1 MSHVVHLMRRFVTS
15 LSPRPP
21 SEADDEWA
29 RAQLLDGEDELWR
42 RLSNPDRRH
51 AIEVAR
57 RFLSAHPD
65 PARAELA
72 GVLLHDVGKLSS
84 GYGTFGRV
92 WATLAGPRSPRLR
105 RYHDH
110 EEIGAA
116 MASDAGS
123 DAVTVAIIAR
133 RPDAPADVVAALAA
147 ADDI

>member
-1 MSHVVHLMRRFVTS
+1 MSHAGHLLRRFATS
-15 LSPRPP
+15 LSPRAP
-21 SEADDEWA
+21 SAPDEAWA
-29 RAQLLDGEDELWR
+29 KRSLLVGEAELWD

-57 RFLSAHPD
+57 RFTKAHPD

-72 GVLLHDVGKLSS
+72 GVLLHDVGKLAS

-116 MASDAGS
+116 MASNAGS
-123 DAVTVAIIAR
+123 EAVTVAIIAR
-133 RPDAPADVVAALAA
+133 GADAPPDVVAALAA

>member
-1 MSHVVHLMRRFVTS
+1 VSHALHLIRRFVTS

-21 SEADDEWA
+21 SADDETWA
-29 RAQLLDGEDELWR
+29 RAALLDGEDELWD
-42 RLSNPDRRH
+42 RLSYPDRRH

-57 RFLSAHPD
+57 RFTAAHPTA
-65 PARAELA
+65 AREELA
-72 GVLLHDVGKLSS
+72 GVLLHDVGKLAS

-92 WATLAGPRSPRLR
+92 WATLAGPRSARLR

-116 MASDAGS
+116 MASNAGS
-123 DAVTVAIIAR
+123 DPVSVAIIAR
-133 RPDAPADVVAALAA
+133 RTDAPADVLQALAA

>member
-1 MSHVVHLMRRFVTS
+1 VSHVVHLARRFVTS

-21 SEADDEWA
+21 SDADDAWA
-29 RAQLLDGEDELWR
+29 RSHLLTGEVELWA

-57 RFLSAHPD
+57 RFTADHPA

-72 GVLLHDVGKLSS
+72 GVLLHDVGKLAS

-105 RYHDH
+105 RYYDH

-116 MASDAGS
+116 MASNAGS

-133 RPDAPADVVAALAA
+133 SADAPQDLLAALAA